1 MLSNKGL
8 VIMFLVLLAIF
19 LLIRIFI
26 LYGKESTSIPTQEQR
41 IEQKLDSI
49 IIRVDS
55 LNNQVIYLQ
64 KLIEDEH
71 QF

>member
-1 MLSNKGL
+1 MFSNKGL

-26 LYGKESTSIPTQEQR
+26 LYGKESTPIPTHEQR

>member
-8 VIMFLVLLAIF
+8 GIMFLSLLAIF

-26 LYGKESTSIPTQEQR
+26 LFGKESKSIPTKEQR